1 MVVVWRG
8 SREFI
13 RFEEAERKPNQDYS
27 AIDGVV
33 HRGLHG
39 SRRGQ
44 DIEAAPDDTVT
55 SPYHGPP
62 EPFPLRAA
70 LNMR

>member
-13 RFEEAERKPNQDYS
+13 RFEEAERKPNHDYS
-27 AIDGVV
+27 ANDGVV

-44 DIEAAPDDTVT
+44 DIEAAADDDEDFVIVRNIDV
-55 SPYHGPP
+55 
-62 EPFPLRAA
+62 EER
-70 LNMR
+70 